1 MNKKYEE
8 RPVDLLDLFWNIVFA
23 WRSVLAWM
31 VVFALLLTGYA
42 GLKYKTDMKNY
53 NVAMKEYQD
62 ALSGKV
68 VSEEKTEE
76 PDVEFTADEQTQI
89 TDAVQL
95 KKQMMKMRD
104 YVDESVLM
112 NIDPYEEHMLSMNFY
127 VNNGYIINYTRD
139 NTKDN
144 TQALVNAYTTYVNS
158 GTVAQKVAEELKL
171 ESDVK
176 YVDELISAGS
186 NEDGFTIRFL
196 YADDSIFEQAAAV
209 IEDDILNQQPELA
222 AKIGEHSVSLVSS
235 ETSIQADQD
244 TATVQTNV
252 MTALNSYRTQYN
264 ALTANMSDQQ
274 KAEIEK
280 ELRLS
285 DTGKE
290 ENESSIVEDLKEPEH
305 PSFSKKYPM
314 LGILAGLFL
323 ACVWI
328 ALKQIFSNQLLN
340 IDELTD
346 YFDLKQV
353 GVLHSHQGKQRKN
366 RFDQWLRK
374 LRYRNEKEMD
384 DTTRL
389 GIVCGN
395 LELMCKR
402 ENITRICLTGSEMEK
417 IRKTEE
423 SALQTILE
431 RLSGA
436 GIQVLPVD
444 NICYDMTSM
453 RTVSEVG
460 AVVLME
466 QSHES
471 IFQEIDKELMLLNQN
486 EINVVGAIGVLGE

>member
-23 WRSVLAWM
+23 WRSVLTWM
-31 VVFALLLTGYA
+31 VVFALLLAGYA
-42 GLKYKTDMKNY
+42 GFKYKTDMKNY
-53 NVAMKEYQD
+53 NIALKEYQD

-76 PDVEFTADEQTQI
+76 PDVEFTVDEQTQI

-95 KKQMMKMRD
+95 KKQMMKMRN

-127 VNNGYIINYTRD
+127 VNNGYVINYTRD
-139 NTKDN
+139 NIKDN
-144 TQALVNAYTTYVNS
+144 TQALVDAYTTYVNS

-176 YVDELISAGS
+176 YVDELISAAS
-186 NEDGFTIRFL
+186 NEDGFTVKFL
-196 YADDSIFEQAAAV
+196 YTDDSIFEQAAAV
-209 IEDDILNQQPELA
+209 IEDDILNQQSELA

-235 ETSIQADQD
+235 ETSIQADQN

-252 MTALNSYRTQYN
+252 MNSLNSYRTQYN
-264 ALTANMSDQQ
+264 TLIVNMSVQQ

-285 DTGKE
+285 NDGK
-290 ENESSIVEDLKEPEH
+290 ESSIVEDLKEPEH
-305 PSFSKKYPM
+305 PSFSKKYPL
-314 LGILAGLFL
+314 LGVLAGLFL

-328 ALKQIFSNQLLN
+328 ALKQIFSNQLLHT
-340 IDELTD
+340 DDLTD

-353 GVLHSHQGKQRKN
+353 GVLHSHQDKQRKS

-402 ENITRICLTGSEMEK
+402 ENISRICLTGSGMEK

-423 SALQTILE
+423 AALQTILE
-431 RLSGA
+431 RLSSA
-436 GIQVLPVD
+436 GIQVLLVD

-466 QSHES
+466 RSHES

-486 EINVVGAIGVLGE
+486 EINIVGAIGILGE